1 MAQDCVFC
9 KIVAGQIPAQT
20 LYQDEHVTAFH
31 DVNPQA
37 PVHVLI
43 VPNRHVESL
52 ATAGPEDA
60 TVLGHIL
67 AIAPRIAAETGI
79 ANNGYRIVFNTGR
92 DAGMAVFHLHAHVL
106 GGRRMAW
113 PPG

>member
-1 MAQDCVFC
+1 MTQECIFC
-9 KIVAGQIPAQT
+9 KIVAGQIPAQVI
-20 LYQDEHVTAFH
+20 YQDEHVTAFH
-31 DVNPQA
+31 DINPQA

-52 ATAGPEDA
+52 ATTGPEEISL
-60 TVLGHIL
+60 LGQIL
-67 AIAPRIAAETGI
+67 SIAPSIAAETGI
-79 ANNGYRIVFNTGR
+79 ANSGYRVVLNTGR
-92 DAGMAVFHLHAHVL
+92 DAGMAVYHLHAHVL

>member
-1 MAQDCVFC
+1 MTRDCVFC
-9 KIVAGQIPAQT
+9 KIVAGTIPSQT
-20 LYQDEHVTAFH
+20 LYRDEHVTAFH

-43 VPNRHVESL
+43 VPNQHVESL
-52 ATAGPEDA
+52 ATAGPED
-60 TVLGHIL
+60 TTILGHIL

-79 ANNGYRIVFNTGR
+79 ANSGYRVVLNTGR
-92 DAGMAVFHLHAHVL
+92 DAGMAVYHLHAHVL
-106 GGRRMAW
+106 GGRQMAW